1 MELLNVQFSDDTET
15 SIISVF
21 TCSQDPS
28 VWPNQGQVSLDDP
41 RYHAY
46 CSSVPKTLLTGLP
59 DPIEDQSA

>member
-21 TCSQDPS
+21 NCPQDPLA
-28 VWPNQGQVSLDDP
+28 WPHQGQVSLDDP

-46 CSSVPKTLLTGLP
+46 FSSVPEALLAGLP
-59 DPIEDQSA
+59 EPIEGQSA